1 MGWKFILHAGTNL
14 DLYGKGNER
23 ILVDT
28 TTMGLVLY
36 STPKVL
42 LTSGVVETKGKG
54 GLNAHRCRC

>member
-1 MGWKFILHAGTNL
+1 MNWQFILHAGTNL

-36 STPKVL
+36 STSNVL
-42 LTSGVVETKGKG
+42 LTSGVVEIKQKG
-54 GLNAHRCRC
+54 GTK

>member
-28 TTMGLVLY
+28 TTMGIVLY
-36 STPKVL
+36 STSKVL
-42 LTSGVVETKGKG
+42 LTSGVVETNRKG
-54 GLNAHRCRC
+54 GIK